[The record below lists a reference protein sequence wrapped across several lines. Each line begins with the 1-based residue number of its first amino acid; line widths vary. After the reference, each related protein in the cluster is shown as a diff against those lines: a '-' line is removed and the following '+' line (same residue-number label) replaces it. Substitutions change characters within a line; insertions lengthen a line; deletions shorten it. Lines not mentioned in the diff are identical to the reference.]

1 MDKQDLIIQIV
12 NRAVDPPACL
22 SSSELIHYLNG
33 YATCQNDIISIIDK
47 CPDICSFGP
56 GISVKPDGV
65 NDLDPCSYD
74 EIETYKNVTVHV
86 LKCKKCGHI
95 EYEWERQEN
104 TEEVLNN
111 D

>member
-1 MDKQDLIIQIV
+1 MNKQDLIHRILNRVV
-12 NRAVDPPACL
+12 NPPEHL
-22 SSSELIHYLNG
+22 VSSGLVHYLTG
-33 YATCQNDIISIIDK
+33 YATCQIDIINIINS
-47 CPDICSFGP
+47 CPDGCSFGP

-104 TEEVLNN
+104 TEEVLDN